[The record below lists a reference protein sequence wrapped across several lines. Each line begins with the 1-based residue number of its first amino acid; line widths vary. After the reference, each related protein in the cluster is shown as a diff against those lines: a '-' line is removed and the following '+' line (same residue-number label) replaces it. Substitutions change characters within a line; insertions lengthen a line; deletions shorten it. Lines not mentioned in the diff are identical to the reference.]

1 MKKPSALEI
10 HTMKPSLT
18 TLLLCALLSGA
29 PAVAQTREDEDP
41 LILPNQHERE
51 RREERQ
57 LQRDDRATGEHCIPR
72 SQPPG
77 RRQGKGPTSDC
88 TPGDRPEGTSGQPT
102 GAAVSTPQMGTG
114 KSRE

>member
-1 MKKPSALEI
+1 MKRTL
-10 HTMKPSLT
+10 MT
-18 TLLLCALLSGA
+18 TLFLTALLSGT
-29 PAVAQTREDEDP
+29 PAVAQPQEDDAP

-51 RREERQ
+51 RREEQ
-57 LQRDDRATGEHCIPR
+57 QQQRDDRATGEHCVSR
-72 SQPPG
+72 TQPPG
-77 RRQGKGPTSDC
+77 RRQSKGPTSDC

>member
-1 MKKPSALEI
+1 MKRTL
-10 HTMKPSLT
+10 MT
-18 TLLLCALLSGA
+18 TLFLTALLSDA
-29 PAVAQTREDEDP
+29 PTIAQTQGDGAP

-57 LQRDDRATGEHCIPR
+57 QQRNDLPTGDHCVSR
-72 SQPPG
+72 TEPPG
-77 RRQGKGPTSDC
+77 RRQSKGPTSDC